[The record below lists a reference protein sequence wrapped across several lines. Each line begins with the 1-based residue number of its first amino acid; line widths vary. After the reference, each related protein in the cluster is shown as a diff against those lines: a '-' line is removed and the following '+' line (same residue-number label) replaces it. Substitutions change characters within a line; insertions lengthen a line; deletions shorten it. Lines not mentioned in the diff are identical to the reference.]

1 MFQIEAL
8 DHVALHV
15 QNLQQSLEWYQ
26 LVLGMETRYHYQDTT
41 GHGKPVVLGSGD
53 ACIALFPPSPEALGV
68 PFQGHIALR
77 VTRANFQQAQAHLR
91 KLGIDFEFV
100 HYTRCD
106 SMYFNDPTG
115 YQIEL
120 STYEME

>member
-26 LVLGMETRYHYQDTT
+26 SVLGMEMRSHYQDTT

-53 ACIALFPPSPEALGV
+53 ACIALFPPNQRLQERLFRDILPCESHEPISSKRKSIYENSASILTLFTIPAV
-68 PFQGHIALR
+68 LR
-77 VTRANFQQAQAHLR
+77 
-91 KLGIDFEFV
+91 
-100 HYTRCD
+100 
-106 SMYFNDPTG
+106 
-115 YQIEL
+115 
-120 STYEME
+120 STSTIPLAIKSS

>member
-15 QNLQQSLEWYQ
+15 QDLQQSIDWYQ
-26 LVLGMETRYHYQDTT
+26 SVLGMEQRYHYQDTT
-41 GHGKPVVLGSGD
+41 GHGNPVVLCSGD
-53 ACIALFPPSPEALGV
+53 ACVALFPSSPERPV
-68 PFQGHIALR
+68 SPFQGHIAMRL
-77 VTRANFQQAQAHLR
+77 TRANFEQVQAHLR
-91 KLGIDFEFV
+91 QLDIDLSFV

-106 SMYFNDPTG
+106 SIYFNDPTG

>member
-26 LVLGMETRYHYQDTT
+26 SVLGMETRYHYQDTT
-41 GHGKPVVLGSGD
+41 GHGNPVVLGSGD
-53 ACIALFPPSPEALGV
+53 AYIALFPPSSEVPGA

-77 VTRANFQQAQAHLR
+77 VTRVNFEQAQIHLR
-91 KLGIDFEFV
+91 KLGIAFDFV

>member
-8 DHVALHV
+8 DHVALQV
-15 QNLQQSLEWYQ
+15 QNLQHSLEWYQ
-26 LVLGMETRYHYQDTT
+26 SVLGMEIRYHYQDTT

-53 ACIALFPPSPEALGV
+53 ACIALFPPDPEAAGA

-77 VTRANFQQAQAHLR
+77 VTRANFQQAQVHLR
-91 KLGIDFEFV
+91 QLGIDFDFV